1 MVRAPAAQ
9 RLLVFCCVTGSC
21 AQVPARSASN
31 VGPSGVFTEVMLDV
45 SVKWGVRGG
54 VGCSC
59 FLKQATAI
67 VNGSKQNNLLNST

>member
-9 RLLVFCCVTGSC
+9 RLLVICCVTGSC
-21 AQVPARSASN
+21 TQVHARSASN

-54 VGCSC
+54 VGCSS
-59 FLKQATAI
+59 FLKQGTAV
-67 VNGSKQNNLLNST
+67 VNSSKQNNVFNST